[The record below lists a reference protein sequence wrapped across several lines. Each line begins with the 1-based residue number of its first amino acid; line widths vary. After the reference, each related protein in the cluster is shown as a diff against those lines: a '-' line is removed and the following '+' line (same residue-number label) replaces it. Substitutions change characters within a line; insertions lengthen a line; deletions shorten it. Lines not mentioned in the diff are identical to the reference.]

1 MLRVPRISLSIF
13 LLVVVVAG
21 CLKPTVVPPAKERNA
36 YAEPIAPERLI
47 VNLQVSYRRKEI
59 SPYARILAPEFKFK
73 FQEVD
78 QVENGEFWTF
88 TEDSTGTKALFD
100 SPLVGSISIQLE
112 HLPPEEPSELG
123 FDPDVKKVRINFVQ
137 LEVDQLDGT
146 TLLVTDLQ
154 DMYFR
159 PGRKANGE
167 DPEHWF
173 LLEWRDIPS
182 AGSPRL
188 SRLGAV
194 DGATALTDETHAF
207 TSWGALRSGAEA
219 P

>member
-1 MLRVPRISLSIF
+1 MLRVPRIAPSIP
-13 LLVVVVAG
+13 LLVLMAAG
-21 CLKPTVVPPAKERNA
+21 CFNPTIVPPDRERDV
-36 YAEPIAPERLI
+36 YAEPTAPESLI
-47 VNLQVSYRRKEI
+47 VNLQVSYRRREI
-59 SPYARILAPEFKFK
+59 GPYARILAPEFTFK
-73 FQEVD
+73 FQDVD
-78 QVENGEFWTF
+78 RADNGEFWTF
-88 TEDSTGTKALFD
+88 TEDSTGTEALFD

-137 LEVDQLDGT
+137 LEVDQVDGT

-159 PGRKANGE
+159 PGRVADGE
-167 DPEHWF
+167 DPERWF

-182 AGSPRL
+182 AGAPRL
-188 SRLGAV
+188 SPLD
-194 DGATALTDETHAF
+194 DGTMAANEGTRFA
-207 TSWGALRSGAEA
+207 SWGAMLAGAQA